1 MGGYGKA
8 SGTLASKT
16 MALDWVDWVL
26 CGLSVS
32 LSLSLWH
39 RVVIPQ
45 RKGGKGMKGMKG
57 GKGKGKARW
66 IEQAVT
72 CGRLD

>member
-32 LSLSLWH
+32 LSLWH

-45 RKGGKGMKGMKG
+45 RKGGKGMKG